1 MIRMSDIGWHTGLRR
16 FVDLDECPIDAIYHL
31 YPWEWLVHEPFA
43 RELLESLP
51 TTAWIEPIWKMLW
64 SNKAILPI
72 LWSLFPGHP
81 NLLEA
86 SWHPLVGDQA
96 RKPLL
101 SREGANVALIRNGQ
115 TIAETPGDYGAEG
128 HVYQR
133 LFELPGSGDQR
144 PVIGCWMIDGTPA
157 GMGIREDGP
166 ITGNGARFVPH
177 IIA

>member
-1 MIRMSDIGWHTGLRR
+1 MAGTRAL
-16 FVDLDECPIDAIYHL
+16 
-31 YPWEWLVHEPFA
+31 

-86 SWHPLVGDQA
+86 SWHPLVGDKA

-101 SREGANVALIRNGQ
+101 AREGANVALIRNGQ
-115 TIAETPGDYGAEG
+115 TIAEAPGDYGAEG

-144 PVIGCWMIDGTPA
+144 PSSAA
-157 GMGIREDGP
+157 G
-166 ITGNGARFVPH
+166 
-177 IIA
+177 